1 LDFDSSFLLLAAF
14 ERGCIR
20 SNESK
25 TTESKAMKTF
35 LVALLTLFI
44 AGALVVPEVADAKR
58 FGGGRSLG
66 KQYSMPRQA
75 QRPQSPQRQ
84 QATDQ
89 RSGAA
94 GQPGRSGMG
103 WLGPLAGL
111 AAGGLLASL
120 FFGDAFQGFQPM
132 DFLLIVALVIG
143 GVMLFRML
151 SRNRGPARSPA
162 PAGVGGAYRQDRQPL
177 GGGAFGGGPFGGA
190 GSAAAEPELAVA
202 TPGAADAPDWF
213 DPQGFTDGA
222 KTHFIRLQAAWD
234 AADFRDIRE
243 YTAPQLF
250 AELKRERESLG
261 DAPNYTE
268 VVTLNA
274 ELLGVQRDGDQA
286 VASVRFTGLVREEE
300 QAPAK
305 PLDEIWHV
313 AHDWNSADGDWLIT
327 GIQQSQ

>member
-1 LDFDSSFLLLAAF
+1 
-14 ERGCIR
+14 
-20 SNESK
+20 
-25 TTESKAMKTF
+25 MKTF
-35 LVALLTLFI
+35 ILALLTCFI
-44 AGALVVPEVADAKR
+44 AGALALPEAADAAR
-58 FGGGRSLG
+58 FGGGKSLG
-66 KQYSMPRQA
+66 RQYSMPRQA
-75 QRPQSPQRQ
+75 QRPQAPQRQ

-89 RSGAA
+89 RGAQGGAA
-94 GQPGRSGMG
+94 GQAGRRTGMG

-132 DFLLIVALVIG
+132 DFLLIAALVIG
-143 GVMLFRML
+143 GFLLFRML
-151 SRNRGPARSPA
+151 SRNRAPARTPL
-162 PAGVGGAYRQDRQPL
+162 PAGVGGAYREAQQPY
-177 GGGAFGGGPFGGA
+177 GGSGLDAGASVGA
-190 GSAAAEPELAVA
+190 GNVGDEAWAASAG
-202 TPGAADAPDWF
+202 PGAAEAPSWF

-286 VASVRFTGLVREEE
+286 VASVRFTGLIREAET
-300 QAPAK
+300 APAK
-305 PLDEIWHV
+305 PLDEVWHV
-313 AHDWNSADGDWLIT
+313 AHDWANASGDWLIT

>member
-1 LDFDSSFLLLAAF
+1 
-14 ERGCIR
+14 
-20 SNESK
+20 
-25 TTESKAMKTF
+25 MKT
-35 LVALLTLFI
+35 LIVAMLTLFM
-44 AGALVVPEVADAKR
+44 AGALVLPEIADAAR

-66 KQYSMPRQA
+66 RQYSMPTPARRAQPPQAPRQA
-75 QRPQSPQRQ
+75 PGQR
-84 QATDQ
+84 
-89 RSGAA
+89 
-94 GQPGRSGMG
+94 GRTGMG

-120 FFGDAFQGFQPM
+120 FFGDHFQGFQAM
-132 DFLLIVALVIG
+132 DFLLIAALVIG
-143 GVMLFRML
+143 GFLLFRAL
-151 SRNRGPARSPA
+151 SRNRGPARSPT
-162 PAGVGGAYRQDRQPL
+162 PAGLGGAYGDDRQPFGGNGL
-177 GGGAFGGGPFGGA
+177 GGSLFGGGNQALGEED
-190 GSAAAEPELAVA
+190 SADLL
-202 TPGAADAPDWF
+202 PGASESPSWF

-234 AADFRDIRE
+234 RADFRDIRE

-286 VASVRFTGLVREEE
+286 VASVHFTGLIREDE

-313 AHDWNSADGDWLIT
+313 AHDWASADGDWLIT
-327 GIQQSQ
+327 GIQQPQ